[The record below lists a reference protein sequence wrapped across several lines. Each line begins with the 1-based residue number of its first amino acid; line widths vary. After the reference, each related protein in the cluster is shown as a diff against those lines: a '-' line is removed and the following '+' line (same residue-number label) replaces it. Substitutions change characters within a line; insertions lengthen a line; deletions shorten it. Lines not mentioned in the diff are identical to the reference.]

1 MEKRILL
8 LTTGGTIASTQT
20 KRGLAPGLGAEE
32 LLEELRDILPCCT
45 MDTREVCSLDSTNMT
60 WREWL
65 LLAEMIREAYEAYDG
80 FVITHG
86 TDTMAYTAGALSYL
100 IQNSPKPI
108 VLTGAQKPIHMEI
121 TDAKSNLRDAV
132 IYTLDERSAGVQIL
146 FNGQVIA
153 GTRAKKVRSF
163 SFDAFSSINYPPLA
177 AVQDGR
183 ILRYIEMPKPQ
194 ESPVFYDR
202 LNPKVFLLKLT
213 PGIRT
218 EILEAVFQAYD
229 CIIVESFGV
238 GGIPD
243 SMADDLFAILS
254 RYQPGEKI
262 LVMTTQVTYEG
273 SNVGVY
279 EVGQRLRERFPL
291 LEARDMTLEAV
302 LAKMMWILGQRPSG
316 FEEIENLF
324 YKRIGYDTVLSP

>member
-20 KRGLAPGLGAEE
+20 GRGLAPGLGAQE
-32 LLEELRDILPCCT
+32 LLESLRDILPPCRI
-45 MDTREVCSLDSTNMT
+45 DTREVCSLDSTNMT

-65 LLAEMIREAYEAYDG
+65 LLAGAVREAYDAYDG

-86 TDTMAYTAGALSYL
+86 TDTMAYTASALSYL
-100 IQNSPKPI
+100 IQKSPKPI

-132 IYTLDERSAGVQIL
+132 LYALDEKSAGVQIL

-183 ILRYIEMPKPQ
+183 ILRYIDVG
-194 ESPVFYDR
+194 ESREEPVFYDS
-202 LNPKVFLLKLT
+202 LNPRVFLLKLT

-218 EILEAVFQAYD
+218 EILEAVFQTYD

-254 RYQPGEKI
+254 RYEPGEKV

-302 LAKMMWILGQRPSG
+302 LAKMMWILGQTLTG
-316 FEEIENLF
+316 FGEIEKLF
-324 YKRIGYDTVLSP
+324 YERIGQDTILA

>member
-20 KRGLAPGLGAEE
+20 ERGLAPGLGAED
-32 LLEELRDILPCCT
+32 LLETLRDVLPPCSL
-45 MDTREVCSLDSTNMT
+45 DTREVCRLDSTNMT
-60 WREWL
+60 CQEWL
-65 LLAEMIREAYEAYDG
+65 LLAREIRQAYEAYDG

-86 TDTMAYTAGALSYL
+86 TDTMAYTASALSYL
-100 IQNSPKPI
+100 IQNSGKPI

-132 IYTLDERSAGVQIL
+132 LYALEEQSAGVQIL

-153 GTRAKKVRSF
+153 GTRAKKIKSF
-163 SFDAFSSINYPPLA
+163 SYDAFSSINYPPLA
-177 AVQDGR
+177 VVQDGR
-183 ILRYIEMPKPQ
+183 ILRYIPGRKEKAG
-194 ESPVFYDR
+194 PVFYEK

-218 EILEAVFQAYD
+218 ELLEAVFQAYD
-229 CIIVESFGV
+229 CVIVESFGV

-243 SMADDLFAILS
+243 SMAEDLFRLLS
-254 RYQPGEKI
+254 RYRPEEKI
-262 LVMTTQVTYEG
+262 LVMATQVTYEG

-279 EVGQRLRERFPL
+279 EVGQRIRERFRL

-302 LAKMMWILGQRPSG
+302 LTKMMWILGLGLQSFG
-316 FEEIENLF
+316 EIEKLF
-324 YKRIGYDTVLSP
+324 YQQIGYDTML

>member
-20 KRGLAPGLGAEE
+20 ERGLAPGLGAQE
-32 LLEELRDILPCCT
+32 LLESLRDILPPCRI
-45 MDTREVCSLDSTNMT
+45 DTREVCSLDSTNMT

-65 LLAEMIREAYEAYDG
+65 LLAGAVREAYDAYDG

-86 TDTMAYTAGALSYL
+86 TDTMAYTASALSYL
-100 IQNSPKPI
+100 IQKSPKPI

-132 IYTLDERSAGVQIL
+132 LYALDEKSAGVQIL
-146 FNGQVIA
+146 FNGQVIT

-183 ILRYIEMPKPQ
+183 ILRYIDVG
-194 ESPVFYDR
+194 ESREEPVFYDS
-202 LNPKVFLLKLT
+202 LNPRVFLLKLT

-218 EILEAVFQAYD
+218 EILEAVFQTYD

-254 RYQPGEKI
+254 RYEPGEKV

-302 LAKMMWILGQRPSG
+302 LAKMMWILGQNLTG
-316 FEEIENLF
+316 FGEIEKLF
-324 YKRIGYDTVLSP
+324 YERIGQDTILA